1 MSMKSLLLAGVGACA
16 LGLVGTAAQAAPA
29 AGLAGAV
36 DADAARSGLVE
47 NVTWYGRRH
56 CHWDGHCWHGHRY
69 YRPYYGDY
77 GYGRRYYR
85 PYYGYDHDYRY
96 GHRRWWH

>member
-16 LGLVGTAAQAAPA
+16 LGLVGATAQAAPA

-36 DADAARSGLVE
+36 DPDAARSALVE

-56 CHWDGHCWHGHRY
+56 DDHWHYGYRHRWYGHRY

-77 GYGRRYYR
+77 GYGHRYYK
-85 PYYGYDHDYRY
+85 PYYGYGHY
-96 GHRRWWH
+96 GHRRWW